1 MDTLDDCLVH
11 INGSFLELSRI
22 INSYYSESSRN
33 DKTNMNK
40 KRSYMLEVEDALSKL
55 QSNLDRMKKL
65 IILGYK
71 VENIDVCNGYIM
83 GMVDVVQK
91 AFEKYKNKK
100 DRTEGSDMALLQTIA
115 FIRRLNDEFA
125 EYNKTADRK
134 LLLYH
139 EAVPKGVKQKPRR

>member
-1 MDTLDDCLVH
+1 MDTLDDCLAG
-11 INGSFLELSRI
+11 INGNFLQLSRV

-33 DKTNMNK
+33 DRTNINNK
-40 KRSYMLEVEDALSKL
+40 RLYMIDVEEALSNL
-55 QSNLDRMKKL
+55 QSNLDRIKKL

-71 VENIDVCNGYIM
+71 ADNIDVCNGYIM

-139 EAVPKGVKQKPRR
+139 EAVPKGDKKKKR